1 MTDPLRMTDP
11 LSYSIGRDPGS
22 SLNCTA
28 VAIVV
33 GEPVWIRPDSERGL
47 VVPRSRWRSNGRP

>member
-1 MTDPLRMTDP
+1 MTDP
-11 LSYSIGRDPGS
+11 LSYSIGRDPGR
-22 SLNCTA
+22 LLDCTA

-47 VVPRSRWRSNGRP
+47 VVPRSSWRSYGSP